1 MNIFEKFL
9 NKIDWIYNVNM
20 SKQIRRE
27 TKVNILNFYESVDLL
42 IAKKASL
49 ARFGDGEF
57 TLMLNGEFLYKKNT
71 SLRFQKANPSLKQRM
86 KEILKDKDN

>member
-20 SKQIRRE
+20 SRQVRRK
-27 TKVNILNFYESVDLL
+27 TKVNILDFYKSVDLL

-57 TLMLNGEFLYKKNT
+57 TLMLNGEFLYK
-71 SLRFQKANPSLKQRM
+71 R
-86 KEILKDKDN
+86 ILLYAFKKLILG